1 MRAITRRLL
10 RLEDQVVVPDR
21 PRRRLRLV
29 VMRAGAR
36 PCLEGATCTR
46 MLCVDGSLLET
57 LQFLKQSDGPG
68 EPTAEEVDKW
78 IESMPVQVLSR

>member
-1 MRAITRRLL
+1 MRAITRRLC
-10 RLEDQVVVPDR
+10 RLEGQVRTRDR

-36 PCLEGATCTR
+36 PCLEDATCTR
-46 MLCVDGSLLET
+46 TLCVDGRLLE
-57 LQFLKQSDGPG
+57 LVRYNKPNEGHD

-78 IESMPVQVLSR
+78 VETFPLRVLSR